1 MLGEVNVTKIRWTLR
16 ARNRTAHELVL
27 KKFICAVCAILSS
40 VLHVHLHPLLTL
52 ELDLIIIPTAKQAT
66 TALGNAADTFL

>member
-1 MLGEVNVTKIRWTLR
+1 MDIKSPKQNSTR
-16 ARNRTAHELVL
+16 ARFL
-27 KKFICAVCAILSS
+27 KFICTVCAILSS

-66 TALGNAADTFL
+66 TALGNAADTFVRRS